1 MEEMVGGRDDAA
13 DDDDDAA
20 VVGIVDAN
28 FEVAVFAPAEIL
40 EKGLF
45 EEDAGGGKV

>member
-13 DDDDDAA
+13 AADDVA

-28 FEVAVFAPAEIL
+28 FEAAVFAPAEIL